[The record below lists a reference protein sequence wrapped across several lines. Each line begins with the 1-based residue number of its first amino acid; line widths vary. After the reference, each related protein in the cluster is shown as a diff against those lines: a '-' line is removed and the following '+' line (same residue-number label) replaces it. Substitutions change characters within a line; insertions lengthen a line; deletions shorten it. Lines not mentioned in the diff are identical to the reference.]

1 MPTTQPPDPSELP
14 FVAPCRDLTPAAPWR
29 WLRKGWADLRA
40 APRQSLGFGLLTVL
54 LSWLVSLAAWRFGNM
69 GLYLGLVSGF
79 VFIGPWLA
87 LTLYAISL
95 RLERGQ
101 PVTLA
106 GSLRDAGSAIG
117 SAMVFAVILVV
128 VLLVWAR
135 AANTM
140 YVFYPQI
147 SDPSPRDLLIF
158 LAAGSAVGAVF
169 SAVVFAVSA
178 FSLPMLIDRQ
188 ADAVTAVVTSVN
200 AVLRNKVSLLV
211 WALII
216 VASVAVAALTAW
228 LAFIVLMPVLGH
240 ATWHA
245 YRDTIDA
252 EAWPPNPLRSGP

>member
-1 MPTTQPPDPSELP
+1 MTEQSPPDPSELP
-14 FVAPCRDLTPAAPWR
+14 FVAPCRELTLTAPWR
-29 WLRKGWADLRA
+29 WLGKGFADLKA
-40 APRQSLGFGLLTVL
+40 APRQSLCYGALTVV
-54 LSWLVSLAAWRFGNM
+54 LSWLVTLAAWKFGNV

-79 VFIGPWLA
+79 VFVGPWLA

-101 PVTLA
+101 QVTVP
-106 GSLRDAGSAIG
+106 GTLRDAASVIG

-140 YVFYPQI
+140 YIFFPQI
-147 SDPSPRDLLIF
+147 SDPGLRDMAIF
-158 LAAGSAVGAVF
+158 LTVGSAVGALF

-178 FSLPMLIDRQ
+178 FSLPMLIDRR

-200 AVLRNKVSLLV
+200 AVLRNKLSLMV

-216 VASVAVAALTAW
+216 VACVVIAALTAW
-228 LAFIVLMPVLGH
+228 LAFVVLMPVLGH

-245 YRDTIDA
+245 YRETIDA
-252 EAWPPNPLRSGP
+252 RQWRPNALAD